1 MFQRI
6 FKKHYSKKYAF
17 VMDTI
22 CLIIAMELLLFLNG
36 SIIVIRDLQDKLIFL
51 FFSLVCIIFFRGYSM
66 FLRFTTFIDISKLT
80 LGLILS
86 VAGYSYYI
94 EANTRA
100 HYNYLLLLFYFS
112 LSLLVFYR
120 LIIKILYNKT
130 TKDDMLLSTL
140 LYGAG
145 TNGLRVKRALDDSNS
160 IKVVG
165 FLDDDT
171 SKIGRTIEG
180 LRVESLN
187 NKLQNINNK
196 GV

>member
-51 FFSLVCIIFFRGYSM
+51 FFSLMCITFFRGYTM
-66 FLRFTTFIDISKLT
+66 FLRYTTFIDISKLS

-86 VAGYSYYI
+86 VAIYSYYI
-94 EANTRA
+94 GANTRA

-130 TKDDMLLSTL
+130 TKDDLSLIHIWRCRRSTL
-140 LYGAG
+140 CRSRWSPYH
-145 TNGLRVKRALDDSNS
+145 
-160 IKVVG
+160 
-165 FLDDDT
+165 
-171 SKIGRTIEG
+171 
-180 LRVESLN
+180 
-187 NKLQNINNK
+187 
-196 GV
+196 